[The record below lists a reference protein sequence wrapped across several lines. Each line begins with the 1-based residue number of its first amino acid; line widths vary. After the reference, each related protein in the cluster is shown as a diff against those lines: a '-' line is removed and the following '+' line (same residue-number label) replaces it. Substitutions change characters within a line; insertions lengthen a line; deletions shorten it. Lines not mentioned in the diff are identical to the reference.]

1 MRVAVLGAGAMGTA
15 LALHLRRGGHR
26 VRLWATPRD
35 GPVLEALASG
45 KPHPGLGTRV
55 PAKVLLFQNRA
66 LDLAL
71 EGVDGVVLALSS
83 EGLDSE
89 WQRLRSFIGER
100 PVLNLAKGLYR
111 DPRGRV
117 VTFSALAGPGEAA
130 LGGPTIARE
139 VGAGRPTA
147 AVVAGTRGPRTR
159 WTRALD
165 GPGLA
170 VTPLEDRVGVE
181 VCGALKNVYAVG
193 LGAVEGLR
201 RKRRWETLDNLHA
214 ALFARSLEEM
224 AALSRAAGGEASTA
238 YTVAGAGDLEVTAR
252 AGRNL
257 GFGVLLGSGLSAG
270 RAARR
275 IGSTVEGVRTA
286 LLAAEMAR
294 QRGVDLP
301 LLKRVRDLMRGKK
314 GAEGLLEAA

>member
-15 LALHLRRGGHR
+15 LALHLQRAGRR

-35 GPVLEALASG
+35 GPVLEMLASG
-45 KPHPGLGTRV
+45 RPHPGLGVRV
-55 PAKVLLFQNRA
+55 PAKLALSRA
-66 LDLAL
+66 LDGAL

-83 EGLDSE
+83 EGLDAE
-89 WQRLRSFIGER
+89 WRRLESRIGSL
-100 PVLNLAKGLYR
+100 PLLNLAKGLYR
-111 DPRGRV
+111 GPRGRI
-117 VTFSALAGPGEAA
+117 VTFSALAGRGEAA

-139 VGAGRPTA
+139 VARGRPTA
-147 AVVAGTRGPRTR
+147 AVVAGGRAPRNL

-170 VTPLEDRVGVE
+170 VTPREDRVGVE
-181 VCGALKNVYAVG
+181 VCGALKNAYAIG

-201 RKRRWETLDNLHA
+201 RKRGWETLDNLHA
-214 ALFARSLEEM
+214 ALFSLTLEEM

-252 AGRNL
+252 AGRNY
-257 GFGVLLGSGLSAG
+257 GFGVLLGSGLSADG
-270 RAARR
+270 AARR
-275 IGSTVEGVRTA
+275 IGSTVEGARTA

-294 QRGVDLP
+294 QRGLDLP
-301 LLKRVRDLMRGKK
+301 LLKAVRDLVRGRR
-314 GAEGLLEAA
+314 GAENLLDLA